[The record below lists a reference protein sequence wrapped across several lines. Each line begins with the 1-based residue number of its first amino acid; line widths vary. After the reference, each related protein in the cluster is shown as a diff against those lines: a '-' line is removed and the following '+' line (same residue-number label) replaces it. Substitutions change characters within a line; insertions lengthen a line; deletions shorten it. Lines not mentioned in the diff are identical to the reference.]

1 MKWII
6 DPNHSIAQFS
16 IRHMVV
22 NTVHGH
28 ISISGGTI
36 EADDSDPA
44 TARIEATL
52 DAASIN
58 TGVAQRDNDLRGAN
72 FFEVEKYPQ
81 ITFKS
86 KRVEPKDGK
95 TFKVVGDLSL
105 HGITREVALNVTYGG
120 EGKDPWGNRRVTFN
134 GQTQVDRRDFGLTW
148 NSPLETGGFW
158 VGDNVKIS
166 LEVQAIPAPVPAA
179 VTT

>member
-1 MKWII
+1 MKWNI
-6 DPNHSIAQFS
+6 DPMHSIAQFS

-28 ISISGGTI
+28 ISVTGGTI
-36 EADDSDPA
+36 EADDSDPS

-58 TGVAQRDNDLRGAN
+58 TGVSQRDGDLRGSN
-72 FFEVEKYPQ
+72 FLEVDKYPQ

-86 KRVEPKDGK
+86 KRVEPKDSK
-95 TFKVVGDLSL
+95 TFKMVGDLTL
-105 HGITREVALNVTYGG
+105 HGVTREVVLDVTYGG
-120 EGKDPWGNRRVTFN
+120 EGKDPWGNQRVTFS
-134 GQTQVDRRDFGLTW
+134 GQTQVDRRVFGLTW

-158 VGDNVKIS
+158 VGDDVKIS
-166 LEVQAIPAPVPAA
+166 LEVQAIPAQVPAP
-179 VTT
+179 TRS